1 MRMAHKLLLCAG
13 LLACAATTLY
23 LAAREAQSARLQAN
37 VLSDLARGLHFTVGA
52 GRSEAIRFP
61 GPGPYDQRRGYTQ
74 LPVFIERLTARDFD
88 ITAQARMSPR
98 MLAFGQHG
106 LFPTYRESNQAGLVL
121 LDCRGE
127 PLYAERF
134 PQRAYERFD
143 AVPPLLV
150 DALLFIEN
158 RELLAPGSPQRNP
171 AVEWDRLA
179 NAVLGRAR
187 RTVDPGHPAPGGS
200 TLATQIEKYRHSP
213 EGRTDSLSD
222 KLRQMASASL
232 RAYLDGE
239 DTLERRR
246 QIVVDY
252 LNTVPLSAQAGSG
265 EVNGLGDAMWAWYG
279 RDFDEINRLLSHADR
294 EALWLPVS
302 LQRRTVLILGPATL
316 QQQAVAF
323 KQALSLLVAQRRPSH
338 YLVAGQDDLAALT
351 DSHLRL
357 MADSGVISTELR
369 DAALPVRLRL
379 LPHSPTE
386 ISEPFARRKASATTR
401 SRLSAL
407 LGVPR
412 AYDLDRLDLTVVSSV
427 DGQVQRDITR
437 RLRALKDRAAAKAAG
452 LYGFHLLN
460 EGDDPGKLMFSVSLY
475 ERGERTNL
483 LRLQT
488 DSGDQPFDINEGAR
502 LDMGSTAKL
511 RTLVSY
517 LDLLAD
523 LHERWSVLSGDALA
537 AVAVHPQDALGRW
550 AREYLTRA
558 EDRSLAEMLEAAM
571 ERRYSASPAEAFRTG
586 GGVHHFV
593 NFDHADDPRMLSVR
607 EALKRSVNLV
617 FIRLMRDVVQ
627 RHIHA
632 EPEAA
637 GVTHPGLGEA
647 ARREQMA
654 RFADAEGQVFITRF
668 FRAYREHPDRLL
680 RSEEAQ
686 PAGTH
691 PLQQWLLGYLRSRPQ
706 ATLAEALA
714 ASQQERQQAY
724 GWLFRTRHAGAQD
737 LRIRSLQEVAAFAQI
752 HRTWQRLGYPFDS
765 LTPSYATAIGA
776 SGDRPAA
783 LAELMGIIAN
793 DGMRLPAPR
802 MVSMVFAHST
812 PYETHLEY
820 RATAP
825 QRVLPAELTRIVRRA
840 LVDVVEEGT
849 ARRLTRA
856 FVGRDGHAIEL
867 GGKTGTGDHRFDVYG
882 KGGLLISSRA
892 VDRTASF
899 VFLLGERH
907 FGTVMVHA
915 HEPYAARY
923 RFTSALAA
931 QVLKSLA
938 PALLPLIEPGACTG
952 ASAPSPA
959 P

>member
-1 MRMAHKLLLCAG
+1 MLPGGSISLLAGALMRMAHRLLLCAG
-13 LLACAATTLY
+13 LLAVAATTLY
-23 LAAREAQSARLQAN
+23 LAAQEAQSARLQAG
-37 VLSDLARGLHFTVGA
+37 VPSELARSLRFTVGA

-61 GPGPYDQRRGYTQ
+61 GSGPYDQRRGYTQ
-74 LPVFIERLTARDFD
+74 LPAFIERLTARDYD

-98 MLAFGQHG
+98 MLAFDQHG
-106 LFPTYRESNQAGLVL
+106 LFPTYRESNQAGLAL

-127 PLYAERF
+127 PLHAERF
-134 PQRAYERFD
+134 PQRVYERFD

-158 RELLAPGSPQRNP
+158 RELLEPGSPRRNP

-187 RTVDPGHPAPGGS
+187 RTFDAGHPAPGGS

-239 DTLERRR
+239 HTLARRR

-252 LNTVPLSAQAGSG
+252 LDTVPLSAQAGSG

-279 RDFDEINRLLSHADR
+279 RDFDETNRLLSDAGR
-294 EALWLPVS
+294 EALWLPAS
-302 LQRRTVLILGPATL
+302 LQRRTGLILGPATL

-338 YLVAGQDDLAALT
+338 YLVAGQADLAALT

-357 MADSGVISTELR
+357 LAEAGVISAALR

-379 LPHSPTE
+379 LPHSPME
-386 ISEPFARRKASATTR
+386 ISPFAWRKATATTR

-407 LGVPR
+407 LDVPR

-427 DGQVQRDITR
+427 DGQVQRDVTR

-460 EGDDPGKLMFSVSLY
+460 ESDDPGRLSFSVSLY

-483 LRLQT
+483 LRVQT

-517 LDLLAD
+517 LELVAE
-523 LHERWSVLSGDALA
+523 LHERWSALDGDALA

-550 AREYLTRA
+550 ARGYLARA
-558 EDRSLAEMLEAAM
+558 TDRSLAAMLEAAM
-571 ERRYSASPAEAFRTG
+571 ERRFSASPAETFRTG
-586 GGVHHFV
+586 GGLHRFV
-593 NFDHADDPRMLSVR
+593 NFDHADDSRMLSVR
-607 EALKRSVNLV
+607 EALKHSVNLV

-632 EPEAA
+632 EPNAA

-647 ARREQMA
+647 ARREQLE

-668 FRAYREHPDRLL
+668 LQSVSRAPRSAVAQRRRAAGRDAPAGAVAAGIPAQSAASHPRRGAGRQPARTPAGL
-680 RSEEAQ
+680 RVAVQDAPRQCAGSAHPQ
-686 PAGTH
+686 PAGGRGLRADSSHLAAAGLSVRFADAVVCDGDRCLGRPAGRARRTDGDH
-691 PLQQWLLGYLRSRPQ
+691 CQRWLAAASAEGGVDGVRTQHAVRDPPRIPRHRAAASAAGGTDANRSPCPGRRGRRRHGAAVDSRLRGPRRRSR
-706 ATLAEALA
+706 
-714 ASQQERQQAY
+714 SN
-724 GWLFRTRHAGAQD
+724 W
-737 LRIRSLQEVAAFAQI
+737 VA
-752 HRTWQRLGYPFDS
+752 
-765 LTPSYATAIGA
+765 
-776 SGDRPAA
+776 RPA
-783 LAELMGIIAN
+783 
-793 DGMRLPAPR
+793 
-802 MVSMVFAHST
+802 
-812 PYETHLEY
+812 
-820 RATAP
+820 RAT
-825 QRVLPAELTRIVRRA
+825 
-840 LVDVVEEGT
+840 
-849 ARRLTRA
+849 
-856 FVGRDGHAIEL
+856 
-867 GGKTGTGDHRFDVYG
+867 
-882 KGGLLISSRA
+882 
-892 VDRTASF
+892 TAS
-899 VFLLGERH
+899 
-907 FGTVMVHA
+907 M
-915 HEPYAARY
+915 
-923 RFTSALAA
+923 
-931 QVLKSLA
+931 
-938 PALLPLIEPGACTG
+938 CTEKV
-952 ASAPSPA
+952 AV
-959 P
+959 